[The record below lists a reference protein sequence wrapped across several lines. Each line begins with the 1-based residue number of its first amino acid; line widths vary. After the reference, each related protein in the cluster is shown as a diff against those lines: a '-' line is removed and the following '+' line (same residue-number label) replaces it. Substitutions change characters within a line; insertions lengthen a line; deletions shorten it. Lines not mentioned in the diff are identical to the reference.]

1 MAIISFAL
9 AALAAGAAALL
20 WRFDARQRSTDQPG
34 SAPEPAPATAPV
46 PATDPVDVEMTP
58 PEPTPGPEPAAVE
71 EPAPTTGEGN
81 TEPGSG
87 DTSSPAPVATPERR
101 TGLMLPGS
109 LRRERRAWAEEKG
122 FEFSRADDWLNDEWS
137 RGAAASGVAAKD
149 IVSGQAFGH
158 EMVLMDLGG
167 VNVMAVR
174 RGAASDVV
182 IDARRVGTPEQ
193 ESSSD
198 LIEAFTLED
207 FRVLA
212 TDTGAAERLVD
223 ERVTTAFGQ
232 MPEIVTAVWLE
243 SDWVLAQTG
252 RGSHAGDWEQ
262 MLAPL
267 ALLADAA
274 RALPPRATATQTLQ
288 LDAMDPTRQ
297 MADPPKPGFGV
308 LELVTGG
315 ADVGQRPP
323 VQRPEEPLDMPTRRL
338 SVARGVVE
346 PPTVGVDE
354 VTPIADG
361 SQRDHPRGVQ
371 MPRDLRR
378 GPSIFEDGPQA

>member
-1 MAIISFAL
+1 MSIIAFAL

-20 WRFDARQRSTDQPG
+20 WRLDARQRTADRS
-34 SAPEPAPATAPV
+34 EPAPATETFPEEAPV
-46 PATDPVDVEMTP
+46 N
-58 PEPTPGPEPAAVE
+58 AAVE
-71 EPAPTTGEGN
+71 PEPMREPVAEPEPVAVVEPESTGEETTEPEAPAP
-81 TEPGSG
+81 P
-87 DTSSPAPVATPERR
+87 PPVPTAVPERR
-101 TGLMLPGS
+101 TGLTLPGS
-109 LRRERRAWAEEKG
+109 LRRERRSWAEDKG
-122 FEFSRADDWLNDEWS
+122 FEFSRSDDWLNDEWS
-137 RGAAASGVAAKD
+137 RGAAASGAAAKD

-193 ESSSD
+193 ESSPD

-212 TDTGAAERLVD
+212 TDTGVAERLVD

-232 MPEIVTAVWLE
+232 LPAIVTAVWLE

-252 RGSHAGDWEQ
+252 RGSHSGDWEQ

-274 RALPPRATATQTLQ
+274 RALPPRTTATHVLQ
-288 LDAMDPTRQ
+288 LDGMDPTRQ

-308 LELVTGG
+308 LELVAGG
-315 ADVGQRPP
+315 AEVGERPL
-323 VQRPEEPLDMPTRRL
+323 VQRPEEPLDMPSRRL
-338 SVARGVVE
+338 PVARGVVE
-346 PPTVGVDE
+346 PSTVGADE
-354 VTPIADG
+354 VAPIADG
-361 SQRDHPRGVQ
+361 SHRDHPRGVQ

-378 GPSIFEDGPQA
+378 GPSIFGDGPKA